1 VKSEGQDTDGVAGP
15 GRPALARAETGL
27 NPIKFRSTQ
36 TSGRLKISPNSG
48 LRDAASEDQ
57 CDHRQQRQSRSGG
70 INSFLI
76 MITPG
81 FLAGAFRIG
90 EENSIRALIPS
101 GSTVAQ
107 VLIYFGALFLVALTV
122 FAWAVFR
129 TQHRQRHSHHNRP
142 KPALKRH
149 QQPEVPTRH
158 RTLAE
163 AGGLPPVRTEKQPPS
178 PA

>member
-1 VKSEGQDTDGVAGP
+1 LSAVFQTDP
-15 GRPALARAETGL
+15 QNRRTDENWPA
-27 NPIKFRSTQ
+27 RSVL
-36 TSGRLKISPNSG
+36 S
-48 LRDAASEDQ
+48 DATFE
-57 CDHRQQRQSRSGG
+57 HRRGHRRRGRQSRSGG
-70 INSFLI
+70 KRNCSI

-101 GSTVAQ
+101 GSTAAQ
-107 VLIYFGALFLVALTV
+107 VLIYFGALFLVALAV

-129 TQHRQRHSHHNRP
+129 TQHRRRHSHHNRL
-142 KPALKRH
+142 KPASKH
-149 QQPEVPTRH
+149 QRQSKHLPRNP
-158 RTLAE
+158 TLAE